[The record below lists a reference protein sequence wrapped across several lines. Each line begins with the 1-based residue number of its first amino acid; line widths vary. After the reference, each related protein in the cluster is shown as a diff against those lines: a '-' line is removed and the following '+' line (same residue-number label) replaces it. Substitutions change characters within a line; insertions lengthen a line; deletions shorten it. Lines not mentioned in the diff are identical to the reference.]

1 LIIDR
6 IGLGVEA
13 VAVDVRVVCAGLD
26 AEGLT
31 ELVRNLGEAIQ
42 AVDVDEVRPG
52 TAGLVP
58 AGGKSGEVLAVG
70 ALVVTLAP
78 TVIDALMAVLSSWLS
93 RQPRDVAVEIDGQR
107 FSGPVSR
114 SQRDQLVA
122 AYLRR
127 LDRES

>member
-1 LIIDR
+1 LTE
-6 IGLGVEA
+6 LAWLVEA
-13 VAVDVRVVCAGLD
+13 VTVDLRVVCAGLD

-31 ELVRNLGEAIQ
+31 ALTRNLGEAVL

-52 TAGLVP
+52 TTGPAP

-78 TVIDALMAVLSSWLS
+78 PVVEALMAVVSSWLS
-93 RQPRDVAVEIDGQR
+93 RQPRDVEVEIDGQR
-107 FSGPVSR
+107 FSGAVSR

-122 AYLRR
+122 AYVRR
-127 LDRES
+127 LDRRP